1 MGWSRKADRRALIS
15 RADALGCTPVKNR
28 HVRESHLESG
38 EVVVHYPVAVHP
50 WMARL
55 VRFLGNETAATPRV
69 RKLQLDALGS
79 AVWEMIDGKRSL
91 RRIVAAFA
99 AAHQLEAREAEI
111 AVTQFVRELG
121 RRGLI
126 GLH

>member
-1 MGWSRKADRRALIS
+1 MGWPRKADRRAHIS

-50 WMARL
+50 WLARL
-55 VRFLGNETAATPRV
+55 ARFLGKAAASPRNG
-69 RKLQLDALGS
+69 KLQLDALGS
-79 AVWEMIDGKRSL
+79 AVWEMIDGERSL

>member
-1 MGWSRKADRRALIS
+1 MGWSRKTGRRALIS
-15 RADALGCTPVKNR
+15 RDDALGCTPVKNR

-38 EVVVHYPVAVHP
+38 EVVVYYPVAQHP
-50 WMARL
+50 WVARL
-55 VRFLGNETAATPRV
+55 VRFLGKEAASPRDG
-69 RKLQLDALGS
+69 KLQLDALGT
-79 AVWEMIDGKRSL
+79 AVWDMIDGERSL

-121 RRGLI
+121 RRGLV

>member
-1 MGWSRKADRRALIS
+1 
-15 RADALGCTPVKNR
+15 
-28 HVRESHLESG
+28 
-38 EVVVHYPVAVHP
+38 
-50 WMARL
+50 
-55 VRFLGNETAATPRV
+55 VRFLGKEAASPRDG
-69 RKLQLDALGS
+69 KLQLDALGT
-79 AVWEMIDGKRSL
+79 AVWDMIDGERSL

-121 RRGLI
+121 RRGLV

>member
-1 MGWSRKADRRALIS
+1 
-15 RADALGCTPVKNR
+15 
-28 HVRESHLESG
+28 LESG
-38 EVVVHYPVAVHP
+38 GVVVHYPVAQHP
-50 WMARL
+50 WVARL
-55 VRFLGNETAATPRV
+55 VRFLGKEAASPRDG
-69 RKLQLDALGS
+69 KLQLDALGT
-79 AVWEMIDGKRSL
+79 AVWDMIDGERSL

-121 RRGLI
+121 RRGLV

>member
-1 MGWSRKADRRALIS
+1 MGWPKKKDRRARIT
-15 RADALGCTPVKNR
+15 RDDALGCTPVKNR

-38 EVVVHYPVAVHP
+38 EVVVHYPVAVRP
-50 WMARL
+50 WVARL
-55 VRFLGNETAATPRV
+55 VRFLGKEEASPRDG
-69 RKLQLDALGS
+69 KLQLDALGT
-79 AVWEMIDGKRSL
+79 AVWDMIDGKRSL

-121 RRGLI
+121 RRGLV

>member
-1 MGWSRKADRRALIS
+1 MGWPRKTDRRALIT
-15 RADALGCTPVKNR
+15 RDDALGCTPVKNR

-38 EVVVHYPVAVHP
+38 EVVVQYPVALRP

-55 VRFLGNETAATPRV
+55 VRFIGKEPTPPRDG
-69 RKLQLDALGS
+69 KLQLDALGT
-79 AVWEMIDGKRSL
+79 AVWDMIDGERSL

-111 AVTQFVRELG
+111 AITQFVRELG
-121 RRGLI
+121 RRGLV

>member
-1 MGWSRKADRRALIS
+1 MGWPRKTGRRALIS
-15 RADALGCTPVKNR
+15 RDDALGFTPVKNR

-38 EVVVHYPVAVHP
+38 EVVVYYPVAQHP
-50 WMARL
+50 WVARL
-55 VRFLGNETAATPRV
+55 SRFLGKEAASPRDG
-69 RKLQLDALGS
+69 KLQLDALGT
-79 AVWEMIDGKRSL
+79 AVWDMIDGERSL
-91 RRIVAAFA
+91 RWIVAAFA

-121 RRGLI
+121 RRGLV

>member
-1 MGWSRKADRRALIS
+1 MGWPRRTGRQTLIT

-38 EVVVHYPVAVHP
+38 EVVVHYPVAVRP
-50 WMARL
+50 WVARL
-55 VRFLGNETAATPRV
+55 VRFLGKEAASPRDG
-69 RKLQLDALGS
+69 KLQLDALGS
-79 AVWEMIDGKRSL
+79 AVWDMIDGERNL

-121 RRGLI
+121 RRGLV

>member
-1 MGWSRKADRRALIS
+1 MGWPRKADRRALIS

-55 VRFLGNETAATPRV
+55 VRFLGKEAAASPRDG
-69 RKLQLDALGS
+69 KLQLDALGS
-79 AVWEMIDGKRSL
+79 AVWEMIDGERSL

-99 AAHQLEAREAEI
+99 AAHQLEAREAEM

>member
-1 MGWSRKADRRALIS
+1 MGWPRRTGRQTLIT

-28 HVRESHLESG
+28 HVRESRLESG

-50 WMARL
+50 WVARL
-55 VRFLGNETAATPRV
+55 VRFLGKEAAAPRDG
-69 RKLQLDALGS
+69 KLQLDALGT
-79 AVWEMIDGKRSL
+79 AVWGMIDGERSL

-99 AAHQLEAREAEI
+99 ASHQLEAREAEI

-121 RRGLI
+121 RRGLV

>member
-1 MGWSRKADRRALIS
+1 MGWPKKTGRRALIT

-50 WMARL
+50 WVARL
-55 VRFLGNETAATPRV
+55 VRFLGKEAASPRDG
-69 RKLQLDALGS
+69 KLQLDALGT
-79 AVWEMIDGKRSL
+79 AVWGMIDGERSL

-99 AAHQLEAREAEI
+99 ASHRLETREAEI

-121 RRGLI
+121 RRGLV

>member
-1 MGWSRKADRRALIS
+1 MGWPGKTSRRVLIT
-15 RADALGCTPVKNR
+15 REDALGCTPVKNR
-28 HVRESHLESG
+28 HVRETHLESG
-38 EVVVHYPVAVHP
+38 EVVVHYPVEVRP

-55 VRFLGNETAATPRV
+55 AGFIGKETVSPRTG
-69 RKLQLDALGS
+69 KLQLDELGS
-79 AVWEMIDGKRSL
+79 AVWGMIDGERSL

-99 AAHQLEAREAEI
+99 ASHQLEPKEAEI

-121 RRGLI
+121 RRGLV